1 MDRTYT
7 VVLLSEDEVG
17 GFSVVVPAL
26 PGCFS
31 QGETVPEAL
40 EMAREAIS
48 CHLASLEKHGEQVPD
63 DLVQVTFA
71 WGDSQVAHAYKVTVA
86 VGGAA
91 TLA

>member
-7 VVLLSEDEVG
+7 VVLLREEEAG

-31 QGETVPEAL
+31 QGETESEAL

-48 CHLASLEKHGEQVPD
+48 CHLASLEKHGEQAPID
-63 DLVQVTFA
+63 TAQVTFD
-71 WGDSQVAHAYKVTVA
+71 WGDAQVAHAYKVTVA
-86 VGGAA
+86 GGAA
-91 TLA
+91 ALA